1 MKTAITVT
9 IDRECADYLDMKV
22 GKVSH
27 IINKLILTDMQS
39 ALQEKKTVW
48 ILCEVCKERKK
59 EGYECAYCLIDA
71 AQTRLV
77 VKE

>member
-9 IDRECADYLDMKV
+9 IDIECAKYLDEKV
-22 GKVSH
+22 GKKSH
-27 IINKLILTDMQS
+27 YVNQLILTDMQS
-39 ALQEKKTVW
+39 ALQQKKTVW

-59 EGYECAYCLIDA
+59 EGYDCAYCLIDA